1 MRTKLIVV
9 LELLYGRV
17 LKVFIEW
24 VVICQ
29 WSIRVVDVFQ
39 LSPIVFEAF
48 EKKRTQIR
56 FICSAMEMALMI
68 LRSHRSIARWKPD
81 FTSIFERVRGKTE
94 VKYFCSFCLLHWKY
108 GRQLFNSFW
117 NFSIWISRYFAI
129 KFAMI
134 HWVIKS
140 LTFYRSRIRKNL
152 PSFWIE
158 CIKPQCSDCA
168 SRLRRRCPVMF
179 QTNIL
184 VHEWKI
190 VFFICVLGAVVRLGR
205 SFLGFQLLHQIIYRR
220 ILLIP
225 SFHWNPGIW
234 RKLIILF

>member
-140 LTFYRSRIRKNL
+140 LTFYRSRIRKNFAIVL
-152 PSFWIE
+152 NRMYKASVFWLRQPAAWTLSCDVSNQHSCSWVKNSFFHLRFRRSCE
-158 CIKPQCSDCA
+158 TRKKLSRFSVVASDY
-168 SRLRRRCPVMF
+168 L
-179 QTNIL
+179 
-184 VHEWKI
+184 
-190 VFFICVLGAVVRLGR
+190 
-205 SFLGFQLLHQIIYRR
+205 
-220 ILLIP
+220 
-225 SFHWNPGIW
+225 
-234 RKLIILF
+234 